1 MKIFEKKIMSD
12 QNHELSKV
20 STESLLNR
28 RDVVFALPA
37 SDAEKKS
44 QAASEFANN
53 VKKTLQTNINRID
66 LLTDAKIGDIKGLMK
81 TMTD

>member
-1 MKIFEKKIMSD
+1 MSD

-20 STESLLNR
+20 STESLSNR

-44 QAASEFANN
+44 QAANEFASN